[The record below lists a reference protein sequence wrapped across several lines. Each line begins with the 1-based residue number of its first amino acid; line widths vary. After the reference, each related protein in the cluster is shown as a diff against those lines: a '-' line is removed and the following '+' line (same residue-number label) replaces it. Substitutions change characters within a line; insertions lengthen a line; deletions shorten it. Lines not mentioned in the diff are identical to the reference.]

1 MDKELDINEVA
12 FTIEVDEDVLE
23 EVRLGEVTHIAL
35 SIDDENQNLVL
46 ENIDGHLILC
56 SEKMP
61 ETFHRCYWHNNGE
74 FPYMIKETLQF
85 LILANGDDSC
95 LVHILSTEPEVG
107 PRFRFQGPD
116 KPSVEDPN
124 GDSCIWQ
131 IVFEIKPVTKTYLLR
146 WNPAISSFRV
156 KDYEYCVKE
165 SVDGTFPLNWSIYEW
180 EEAKIGD
187 TFYMMRVGDDKAG
200 IVFQGKFTS
209 NPYTGED
216 WAGTS
221 KQRHYVDLFCT
232 ILSEPG
238 EKPAISLEELQE
250 AIPDIEWGRGHSGI
264 LLPIEIADKM
274 DKMVDK
280 NNLINE

>member
-1 MDKELDINEVA
+1 MTNKEIDINEVA
-12 FTIEVDEDVLE
+12 FTIEVDEDVLMG
-23 EVRLGEVTHIAL
+23 VRLGDVTHIAL
-35 SIDDENQNLVL
+35 SINDDNQNLVL

-95 LVHILSTEPEVG
+95 LVHIVSTEPEVG

-116 KPSVEDPN
+116 KPSIEDPN

-146 WNPAISSFRV
+146 WNPAISSFTED
-156 KDYEYCVKE
+156 DYEYCVSNSE
-165 SVDGTFPLNWSIYEW
+165 EGVFPLNWSIYEW
-180 EEAKIGD
+180 EEACVGD
-187 TFYMMRVGDDKAG
+187 EFYMMRVGDDKAG
-200 IVFQGKFTS
+200 IVFKGKFTS
-209 NPYTGED
+209 GPYTGED
-216 WAGTS
+216 WAGS
-221 KQRHYVDLFCT
+221 NKQRHYVDLLCT
-232 ILSEPG
+232 CLSALG

-250 AIPDIEWGRGHSGI
+250 AIPEIEWGRGHSGV
-264 LLPIEIADKM
+264 LLPIEVTEKLKRM
-274 DKMVDK
+274 T
-280 NNLINE
+280 NNDA